1 MVLTTCYGNNGE
13 HMSTCYGND
22 GGQTGE
28 QAGEGEQ
35 KAGVATPGAAQ
46 CQAQQYQGPL
56 QDGLH
61 IQWILIF

>member
-1 MVLTTCYGNNGE
+1 MAI
-13 HMSTCYGND
+13 CYGND

-35 KAGVATPGAAQ
+35 EAGVATPGAAQ
-46 CQAQQYQGPL
+46 GQAQQYQGAL

-61 IQWILIF
+61 RHQVILV